1 MGSGSDGSTACPWIC
16 SVMEATMSDLF
27 SGFERR
33 QIETSGATINL
44 VIRAADRRCC
54 CSTAISRP
62 M

>member
-1 MGSGSDGSTACPWIC
+1 MGSRGDGSTAFPWIC

-27 SGFERR
+27 PGFEQR

-44 VIRAADRRCC
+44 VIGAADRRCC